1 MKRLLLITLVTLL
14 VSMLIV
20 VGCSSPAPAPTTTAA
35 PKTTAPTT
43 AAPATTSAPTSV
55 APTTA
60 APATTASAAP
70 IEIRFATTI
79 PTTGGKWIRGIA
91 PWSQAVEKATNG
103 RVKVTGYPGG
113 TLSTEK
119 DTYDSVVNGVA
130 HMGWFDAAMEPGRFP
145 LTTGIFSMPGSGVT
159 NSVMGSWAVW
169 NTAKNNPEFLAEF
182 KEVKVLFMHA
192 FAPLVLSMKDK
203 PVRTPADVKG
213 LKIRA
218 APGGTQDLLSS
229 VGATTVVMAPGDIYV
244 SFEKGLL
251 QGNAMGWEGIGA
263 YRLTELATQYTPI
276 GAFGG
281 PQFVVVFNKAKWDS
295 LPADIQQAILSVSDN
310 YGSKLFG
317 QGDDATSQVVIDEA
331 KKRNASILTLTP
343 AEEALWNDAAKPL
356 QEKILGALEAKGLP
370 AKKLWNAYLEQI
382 KLYKP

>member
-1 MKRLLLITLVTLL
+1 
-14 VSMLIV
+14 
-20 VGCSSPAPAPTTTAA
+20 
-35 PKTTAPTT
+35 
-43 AAPATTSAPTSV
+43 
-55 APTTA
+55 
-60 APATTASAAP
+60 
-70 IEIRFATTI
+70 
-79 PTTGGKWIRGIA
+79 
-91 PWSQAVEKATNG
+91 
-103 RVKVTGYPGG
+103 
-113 TLSTEK
+113 LSTEK
-119 DTYDSVVNGVA
+119 DTYDAVVNGIA
-130 HMGWFDAAMEPGRFP
+130 QMGWFDAAMEPGRFP
-145 LTTGIFSMPGSGVT
+145 MTTGIFSMPGSGVT

-169 NTAKNNPEFLAEF
+169 NTAKTNPEILAEF

-263 YRLTELATQYTPI
+263 YRLTEIANQYTPV

-281 PQFVVVFNKAKWDS
+281 PQFVAVFNKQKWDS
-295 LPADIQQAILSVSDN
+295 LPPDIQQAILSVSDD

-317 QGDDATSQVVIDEA
+317 QGDDATSQAVIDEVN
-331 KKRNASILTLTP
+331 KRSGTSIITLKP
-343 AEEALWNDAAKPL
+343 EEQALWNDAAKPL
-356 QEKILGALEAKGLP
+356 QEKILNDLEAKKLP
-370 AKKLWNAYLEQI
+370 ARKIWAAYLDKI
-382 KLYKP
+382 KQYKP